1 MRPMMKDVTT
11 SDLSPRF
18 AQRLRETG
26 EPDGG
31 WGPRPGVPSEPEPTA
46 LAAIALADAGARAW
60 LGANQRDDGS
70 VGMGAG
76 DVMSDSATALAAI
89 ALGRGP
95 GRERALDHIVA
106 WPART
111 IPHNDVIPMNP
122 RFHGWAWTENTFGWV
137 EPTARAVIALRMLR
151 PTATAA
157 IEDGLAML
165 RDRECVGG
173 GWNYGNR
180 IAFGEEL
187 PPYAETT
194 AIALLALGGVGG
206 DVEARGLA
214 RLGSLWRE
222 ERDGALSLA
231 MSLAAFRLHGSGEA
245 TDVRAALAGAEAA
258 GAFEGDTVAIA
269 WAAIATGPGLHALR
283 EVTW

>member
-1 MRPMMKDVTT
+1 MMKDVTT
-11 SDLSPRF
+11 DELSARF
-18 AQRLRETG
+18 AGRLQETR

-31 WGPRPGVPSEPEPTA
+31 WGPRPGLPSEPEPTA
-46 LAAIALADAGARAW
+46 LAAIALTDQEARSW
-60 LGANQRDDGS
+60 LAANQLDDDS
-70 VGMGAG
+70 FTLGAG
-76 DVMSDSATALAAI
+76 DVASDSATALAAI

-95 GRERALDHIVA
+95 ARERALDHVVA
-106 WPART
+106 SPART
-111 IPHNDVIPMNP
+111 VPHNDVIPMDP

-137 EPTARAVIALRMLR
+137 EPTARAVMSLRVLR

-157 IEDGLAML
+157 IRDGIAML

-194 AIALLALGGVGG
+194 AMALPALRGAA
-206 DVEARGLA
+206 DDLEARALA
-214 RLGSLWRE
+214 RLGGLWRE

-231 MSLAAFRLHGSGEA
+231 MSFAAFRLYGSAEA
-245 TDVRAALAGAEAA
+245 TDVRAALAEAEAA

-269 WAAIATGPGLHALR
+269 WAAIATGPGLYALQ